1 MPHIMALCAWLK
13 GNGHTALGIGCQDG
27 MFERDSAMRLWRA
40 FLREV
45 CGHWMRLSAT
55 SHIMNVRC
63 GLGLERVMPNMP
75 QIQHGIAT
83 ICELQQHTIRR

>member
-27 MFERDSAMRLWRA
+27 MSERDSTMRLWRA
-40 FLREV
+40 FMREV

-55 SHIMNVRC
+55 SHYFCDARMNV
-63 GLGLERVMPNMP
+63 LG
-75 QIQHGIAT
+75 AT
-83 ICELQQHTIRR
+83 HATR